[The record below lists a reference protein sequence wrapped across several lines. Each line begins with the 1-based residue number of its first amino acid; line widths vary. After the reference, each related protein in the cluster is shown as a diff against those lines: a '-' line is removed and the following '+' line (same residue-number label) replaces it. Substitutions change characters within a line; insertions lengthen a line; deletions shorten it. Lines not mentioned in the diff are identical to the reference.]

1 MHKYIRDTRHNVL
14 FLKDQDAIQR
24 RNADIRTEERL
35 DSMESEIHKLRA
47 IVEELVK
54 NQKTERA

>member
-1 MHKYIRDTRHNVL
+1 VL